1 MEVSGAYEDASK
13 KLHAFA
19 EQNASFVQKI
29 QIMES
34 EVTKVRSVL
43 EQTMGAKKMA
53 EAKLAEMGPKLNE
66 LVGMNN
72 NLNNAKGKLEK
83 DLVAV
88 RAEYADIARELKLA
102 DERAN
107 KSSHDA
113 QHFEGLLREEQAKL
127 VKADNIKKALETEVS
142 AKKTLPFSGF

>member
-1 MEVSGAYEDASK
+1 MEVTGAYEDASK

-29 QIMES
+29 QIMEA

-43 EQTMGAKKMA
+43 EQTMGAKKVA
-53 EAKLAEMGPKLNE
+53 EAKLAEMGPKMNE

-72 NLNNAKGKLEK
+72 NLNNVKGKLEK

-88 RAEYADIARELKLA
+88 RAEYTDIARELKLA

-107 KSSHDA
+107 KASHDA

-142 AKKTLPFSGF
+142 N